1 MKKGKQQPPKE
12 SSIKHALLG
21 LYGIIGV
28 GISAFGGFKLPF
40 AESNAKD
47 YWRHALAGVILI
59 LALISGIV
67 SLALYLFD
75 ANYFKSQM
83 VDYVK
88 THNQRDLTLDGDI
101 KVTFFP
107 KLALKAEKMS
117 LSQRNSSKNFASIDN
132 ANFYVAWWPLFLKQL
147 QIEHV
152 DLEGVHANI
161 VRFKNG
167 NTNLDD
173 LFTRDG
179 SLNEVKFD
187 IDSIKLKNSSVNFTN
202 EPTGTVYSLHD
213 MEIQTGRLTDSTPGN
228 VSATFRLESAKP
240 RIDSKVKLNS
250 HLLFELKTN
259 HYEFANFEVEL
270 EGESMGITNLSMN
283 LQGTVNSYPDTA
295 QLTIDKFIANVKGKV
310 DSRKLDAKIDI
321 PKIQRDNN
329 KLTAT
334 TLALNANLL
343 QEDENLTVTL
353 DLSAFEILDKKF
365 HADNVNINFDIFKGG
380 RTLQGKLNSPMN
392 IDLDSLQIQLGN
404 IVSNFSVTHPLLS
417 SKLNATLNGTMLT
430 NFNEQK
436 LKLDFNAKID
446 DSKLGGSIGF
456 HDFSHPAYVFDL
468 AANKLDLDR
477 YLISDWSKRFQDN
490 NLPFDFS
497 SLKTLSLHGK
507 LRSGEFRFAKI
518 KTSNLLAEIQVEQST
533 LKLEPFNTRLYGGS
547 SQGSFSITAIDK
559 PRINFQQKLNSVQ
572 INALL
577 ADFYASEPKLLGK
590 GTVIVDLNATGNT
603 MGELRKTVDGN
614 INLAMNSG
622 SVAGIN
628 MIESLLA
635 DKTQIGVKEIEH
647 SYAAKF
653 TDTTAFS
660 EFKSSFSINNG
671 KASNNDFL
679 LRSSLFTSKGEGK
692 ITLESGQLDYRLDT
706 TVSPSLKR
714 GNNSELVELKG
725 VSIPMRVTGNLI
737 TPTVIMEYGNASGGF
752 LAKPVKPKAASPAAS
767 TNLKRKPVKKQE
779 GAGPATRR

>member
-1 MKKGKQQPPKE
+1 MKQGKQQPPKE

-28 GISAFGGFKLPF
+28 GISTFGGFKLPF

-47 YWRHALAGVILI
+47 YWRHALAGIILI
-59 LALISGIV
+59 LALVSGIV

-107 KLALKAEKMS
+107 KLALKAEKMT
-117 LSQRNSSKNFASIDN
+117 LSQRNSSKNFASVEK

-152 DLEGVHANI
+152 DLDGVHANI

-167 NTNLDD
+167 STNLDD

-179 SLNEVKFD
+179 SLNGVKFD

-240 RIDSKVKLNS
+240 RIDCKVKLNS

-259 HYEFANFEVEL
+259 HYEFANFEIEL
-270 EGESMGITNLSMN
+270 EGESMGITNLSTN
-283 LQGTVNSYPDTA
+283 LQGTINIYPATS

-310 DSRKLDAKIDI
+310 DNRKLDAKIDI
-321 PKIQRDNN
+321 PKLQRDNN

-334 TLALNANLL
+334 TLSLSANLL
-343 QEDENLTVTL
+343 QEDENLTTTL
-353 DLSAFEILDKKF
+353 ELSAFEILDKKF
-365 HADNVNINFDIFKGG
+365 HADNVSINFDIFKAGSS
-380 RTLQGKLNSPMN
+380 LQGKLNSPMN
-392 IDLDSLQIQLGN
+392 IDFDALQVQLTN
-404 IVSNFSVTHPLLS
+404 IVSNFSFTHPLLS
-417 SKLNATLNGTMLT
+417 SKLSVTLNGTMLT
-430 NFNEQK
+430 NFNDQK
-436 LKLDFNAKID
+436 LKLDFNAKVD
-446 DSKLGGSIGF
+446 DNKLGGSAGF

-490 NLPFDFS
+490 TLPFDFS

-507 LRSGEFRFAKI
+507 LRSGEFRFAKL
-518 KTSNLLAEIQVEQST
+518 KTSNLTAEIQVDQSA
-533 LKLEPFNTRLYGGS
+533 LKLEPFNTRLYGGT
-547 SQGSFSITAIDK
+547 SQGSFSITTTNK
-559 PRINFQQKLNSVQ
+559 PTINFQQKLNGVQ

-603 MGELRKTVDGN
+603 MGELRKTVNGN

-622 SVAGIN
+622 SMAGMN
-628 MIESLLA
+628 LTESLLA
-635 DKTQIGVKEIEH
+635 DKAQIGVKEIEH

-660 EFKSSFSINNG
+660 EFKSSFTINEG
-671 KASNNDFL
+671 RASNNDFL
-679 LRSSLFTSKGEGK
+679 LRSSLFTSKGAGD
-692 ITLESGQLDYRLDT
+692 ITLDAGQLNYRIDT
-706 TVSPSLKR
+706 TVSPGLKR
-714 GNNSELVELKG
+714 GNNSELYELKG
-725 VSIPMRVTGNLI
+725 INIPMRVTGNF
-737 TPTVIMEYGNASGGF
+737 TAPTVIMEYGNASGGF
-752 LAKPVKPKAASPAAS
+752 LAKQVKSKATLPVASSAV
-767 TNLKRKPVKKQE
+767 KRKSVKK
-779 GAGPATRR
+779 

>member
-12 SSIKHALLG
+12 SSIKQALLG

-59 LALISGIV
+59 LALISGII

-107 KLALKAEKMS
+107 NLALKAGKMS

-179 SLNEVKFD
+179 SLNGVKFD
-187 IDSIKLKNSSVNFTN
+187 IASIKLKNSSVNFTN

-283 LQGTVNSYPDTA
+283 LQGTINSYPATA
-295 QLTIDKFIANVKGKV
+295 QLTIDKFIANVKGKI
-310 DSRKLDAKIDI
+310 DNRKLDAKIDI

-365 HADNVNINFDIFKGG
+365 HADNANINFDIFIGG

-392 IDLDSLQIQLGN
+392 IDLDTLQVQMSN

-446 DSKLGGSIGF
+446 DSKLGGSVGL

-468 AANKLDLDR
+468 TANKLDLDR
-477 YLISDWSKRFQDN
+477 YLVSDWSKRFQDN
-490 NLPFDFS
+490 SLPFDFS

-533 LKLEPFNTRLYGGS
+533 LKLEPFSTRLYGGS

-559 PRINFQQKLNSVQ
+559 PRINFQQKLNGVQ
-572 INALL
+572 INTLL

-603 MGELRKTVDGN
+603 MSELQMTVNGN

-628 MIESLLA
+628 LIESLLA
-635 DKTQIGVKEIEH
+635 DKAQIGVKEIEH

-660 EFKSSFSINNG
+660 EFKSNFSINNG
-671 KASNNDFL
+671 KANNNDFL
-679 LRSSLFTSKGEGK
+679 LRSSLFISKGEGK

-725 VSIPMRVTGNLI
+725 VNIPMRVTGNLI

-752 LAKPVKPKAASPAAS
+752 LAKPVKSKTASPAAL
-767 TNLKRKPVKKQE
+767 TNVKRKPVKK
-779 GAGPATRR
+779 